1 MVTAPRARRQG
12 APCLGPE
19 HTAPTSEQRSGDA
32 DRDPPRRAADER
44 RPARADEPGGRRP
57 DVEEEPPDAEG
68 RDPGRV
74 DADREPERAAAETRL
89 SQEPAEQREPEELR
103 QRRAARE
110 RREERNRLCHPRPRV
125 HGAGEA
131 PGTEHVHG
139 RIHERRRQDRERV
152 PRIATD
158 AGDALA
164 VLATTLVYAAV
175 HVLRARSF
183 AGPVHAWS
191 GVAQTITLFAPLA
204 NGAALPQLLGLALLG
219 WLLAVARLRS
229 SALWLPIGIHAAW
242 VATFRVGRLFF
253 DLRPTPPWL
262 VGTGWPPLVGGVAGW
277 IAVGVAAA
285 LLARRRGMFRS

>member
-1 MVTAPRARRQG
+1 MRTLGLLGLVAAVLAMTALASPWVAWATAAVVGRPFAFARVYDRVFEVLLAVGVLTSWRRLDLGSATGIGFRRQ
-12 APCLGPE
+12 AW
-19 HTAPTSEQRSGDA
+19 
-32 DRDPPRRAADER
+32 
-44 RPARADEPGGRRP
+44 
-57 DVEEEPPDAEG
+57 
-68 RDPGRV
+68 
-74 DADREPERAAAETRL
+74 
-89 SQEPAEQREPEELR
+89 
-103 QRRAARE
+103 ARE
-110 RREERNRLCHPRPRV
+110 LARGLAIGLAGLAVGLAVAALFGGLVPALRFPPGKTLRKALLGV
-125 HGAGEA
+125 AATVAITAGEEA
-131 PGTEHVHG
+131 LFRGVVLR
-139 RIHERRRQDRERV
+139 RIRR
-152 PRIATD
+152 D

-164 VLATTLVYAAV
+164 VAATTLAYAAV
-175 HVLRARSF
+175 HVIRARSF

-204 NGAALPQLLGLALLG
+204 SGAALPQLLGLALLG

>member
-1 MVTAPRARRQG
+1 MRTLGLLGLVAAVLAVTALASPWVAWSVAAVMGRSFSFARVYDRVFEVLLVAGVLTSWRRLDLGSATGIGFRRQ
-12 APCLGPE
+12 AW
-19 HTAPTSEQRSGDA
+19 
-32 DRDPPRRAADER
+32 
-44 RPARADEPGGRRP
+44 
-57 DVEEEPPDAEG
+57 
-68 RDPGRV
+68 
-74 DADREPERAAAETRL
+74 
-89 SQEPAEQREPEELR
+89 
-103 QRRAARE
+103 ARE
-110 RREERNRLCHPRPRV
+110 LARGLAIGLAGLAVGLAVAALFGGLVPALRFPPGKTLRKALLGV
-125 HGAGEA
+125 AATVAITAGEEA
-131 PGTEHVHG
+131 LFRGVVLR
-139 RIHERRRQDRERV
+139 RIRR
-152 PRIATD
+152 D

-164 VLATTLVYAAV
+164 VAATTLAYAAV
-175 HVLRARSF
+175 HVIRARSF

-204 NGAALPQLLGLALLG
+204 SGAALPQLLGLAFLG

>member
-1 MVTAPRARRQG
+1 MRTLGLLGLVAAVLALTALASPWAAWGAAAVMGRSFSFARVYDRVFEVLLVAGVLTSWRRLDLGSATGIGFRRQ
-12 APCLGPE
+12 AW
-19 HTAPTSEQRSGDA
+19 
-32 DRDPPRRAADER
+32 
-44 RPARADEPGGRRP
+44 
-57 DVEEEPPDAEG
+57 
-68 RDPGRV
+68 
-74 DADREPERAAAETRL
+74 
-89 SQEPAEQREPEELR
+89 
-103 QRRAARE
+103 ARE
-110 RREERNRLCHPRPRV
+110 LARGLAIGLAGLAVGLAVAALFGGLIPALRFPPGKTLRKALLGV
-125 HGAGEA
+125 AATVAITAGEEA
-131 PGTEHVHG
+131 LFRGVVL
-139 RIHERRRQDRERV
+139 RRTRR
-152 PRIATD
+152 D

-164 VLATTLVYAAV
+164 VAATTLAYAAV
-175 HVLRARSF
+175 HVIRARSF

-204 NGAALPQLLGLALLG
+204 SGAALPQLLGLALLG

-262 VGTGWPPLVGGVAGW
+262 VGTGWPPLIGGAAGW

>member
-1 MVTAPRARRQG
+1 MRTLGLLGLVAAVLALTALASPWAAWGAAAVMGRSFSFARVYDRVFEVLLVAGVLTSWRRLDLGSATGIGFRRQ
-12 APCLGPE
+12 AW
-19 HTAPTSEQRSGDA
+19 
-32 DRDPPRRAADER
+32 
-44 RPARADEPGGRRP
+44 
-57 DVEEEPPDAEG
+57 
-68 RDPGRV
+68 
-74 DADREPERAAAETRL
+74 
-89 SQEPAEQREPEELR
+89 
-103 QRRAARE
+103 ARE
-110 RREERNRLCHPRPRV
+110 LARGLAIGLAGLAVGLAVAALFGGLIPALRFPPGKTLRKALLGV
-125 HGAGEA
+125 AATVAITAGEEA
-131 PGTEHVHG
+131 LFRGVVLR
-139 RIHERRRQDRERV
+139 RIRR
-152 PRIATD
+152 D

-164 VLATTLVYAAV
+164 VAATTLAYAAV
-175 HVLRARSF
+175 HVIRARSF

-204 NGAALPQLLGLALLG
+204 SGAALPQLLGLALLG

-262 VGTGWPPLVGGVAGW
+262 VGTGWPPLVGGVAGL